1 MVLGA
6 ACLLLQGEQLM
17 ERLYIPRLRVKK
29 HWYVGLNPDP
39 IDHSHPDVGKA
50 DAAAQDLLDHAAHA
64 AQAAHQQHAAY
75 THGGHTAAHAPQ
87 HTPPQPPP
95 PPQQQQPA
103 HASIPTQPLAQ
114 AQQQQQPQTG
124 GHAPALP
131 QPPPPQATHPQPA
144 QQQPTQQPAQQPT
157 NPPAQQQQQPPKDM
171 SAVLKVKER
180 IDNYAKQFGQ
190 VRVCVWTHEA
200 KQQLRQA
207 HQKVVCMCAPWPLD
221 KDSSRQDTTLS
232 REDWADPLQ
241 PAASS
246 DSKHTHLQQDRCI
259 PLAPTTVGISPWW
272 SGCTLLIRCAAT
284 AHGHHTHVCRRLP
297 KRSWTPC
304 GTSTSPC
311 LRQSQP

>member
-1 MVLGA
+1 MVLGV
-6 ACLLLQGEQLM
+6 ACLLLQGEQLI

-29 HWYVGLNPDP
+29 NWYVGLNPDP

-50 DAAAQDLLDHAAHA
+50 DAAAHDLLDHAARA
-64 AQAAHQQHAAY
+64 AQAAHHQHAAH

-87 HTPPQPPP
+87 HTPQQPPP
-95 PPQQQQPA
+95 PPPPPQQQPA

-131 QPPPPQATHPQPA
+131 QPPPPQAAHPQPA
-144 QQQPTQQPAQQPT
+144 QQHPTQQPAQQPT
-157 NPPAQQQQQPPKDM
+157 NPPAQQQQQQAQAAQQQQQQRPKDM

-190 VRVCVWTHEA
+190 VRVCGTHVA
-200 KQQLRQA
+200 KQQSRQA
-207 HQKVVCMCAPWPLD
+207 GRDRKMCVCVLPAARD

-241 PAASS
+241 PGASS
-246 DSKHTHLQQDRCI
+246 DSKHTH
-259 PLAPTTVGISPWW
+259 P
-272 SGCTLLIRCAAT
+272 
-284 AHGHHTHVCRRLP
+284 
-297 KRSWTPC
+297 
-304 GTSTSPC
+304 
-311 LRQSQP
+311 